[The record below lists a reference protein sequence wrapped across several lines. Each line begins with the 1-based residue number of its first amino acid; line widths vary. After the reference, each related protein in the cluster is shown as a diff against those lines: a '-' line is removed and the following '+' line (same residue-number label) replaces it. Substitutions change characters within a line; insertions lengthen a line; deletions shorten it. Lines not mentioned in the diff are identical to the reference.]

1 MSGGGGFAGQSF
13 IYNAMLQ
20 LTSVSGGGRDI
31 QYSYSPTQN
40 NGKIVSETDVVSGET
55 VSYTYDTLNRLAT
68 AVSNSSSAPWG
79 RASPMMALAI

>member
-1 MSGGGGFAGQSF
+1 VERDAGQSF

-40 NGKIVSETDVVSGET
+40 NGKIVSETDLVRIPTDGDSRSELVSI
-55 VSYTYDTLNRLAT
+55 
-68 AVSNSSSAPWG
+68 
-79 RASPMMALAI
+79 AITNWVR